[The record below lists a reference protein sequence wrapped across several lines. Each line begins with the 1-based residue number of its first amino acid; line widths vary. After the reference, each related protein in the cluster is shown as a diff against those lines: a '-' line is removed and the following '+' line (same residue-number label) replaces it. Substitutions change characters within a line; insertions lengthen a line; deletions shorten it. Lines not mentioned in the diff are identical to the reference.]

1 MRRTKKG
8 LAVMLAALLA
18 LSTQPAFALETPSS
32 GQSGSKTEAASPSDA
47 EREEDK
53 KVPSSDTEKEDDQG
67 TGSQTTGSGNS
78 QGTGSQTTGSGNAQ
92 GNENQTTDG
101 GSTQGTGNQGSGSQ
115 TTGEGSTQATGLQSS
130 GTKLASTS
138 DAERTEAR
146 DEVRFNTGN
155 YEFSVVSQEDFFD
168 WDLGDD
174 YFDDDG
180 SYTINIPE
188 ANPFFPYEVQFT
200 YKDKVTEEWFMTPD
214 DSLEIGGHTFYVSAF
229 FDDTA
234 VTQMSLEVGGDTVVV
249 YPEEKEFTN
258 DGGGIMP
265 LSLLPLEEVRL
276 TVDMTAYTPVELTQ
290 VAISSIFTGETEL
303 TADNKVMW
311 TQLYQDDYTISAPGD
326 IVDLSYGTDY
336 GSCRWEMIVGDD
348 AQLAA
353 ENIRYIV
360 TLDVLETEE
369 WLTASVYKQDAEGNR
384 VNVAVTECRYDDYY
398 SDDSLRGLSVDVA
411 SKDMEDAE
419 NVYLALQVNPDIFAE
434 TQYDELR
441 VYEGEFTSAA
451 EAEGAEDIT
460 ALLFNSDMTQTD
472 AGYQL
477 ENSRTQEITLV
488 AYKDGQAVGCLPVLL
503 HFYRM
508 ANGVS
513 FSLYQVDED
522 GDSRYVSY
530 NSTTKTIN
538 GVRER
543 TMTLD
548 YGYPA
553 NDIYYLVLRYNQAGI
568 DAPDQVT
575 AAYAGLYSTI
585 AEAQAAGAADI
596 KADFLNDE
604 DGGGYAAD
612 YSQGVYF
619 TIFVGQDD
627 SEEQERYQYL
637 IKTEEGEIWLSDSTW
652 VRFDGLRD
660 KDGNYVNCYVV
671 DDEED
676 SYADYNYLTI
686 LVDENADLT
695 SLAPTFYKNDAIN
708 LYAEGSST
716 PEISGKSFHDFSNG
730 PVQYSA
736 SAENKENAKNY
747 WLQVIQAEAGEG
759 KLYINSL
766 ADEEAETTWKDG
778 AAYSTREIFIDGLH
792 DHVHDILLAN
802 VGTEELPALSV
813 ELTSDVVELDGYWT
827 LNGEYGLGGMTT
839 VDRTTSYGALPNLA
853 KIRLK
858 AKAGAEGQDA
868 SGTLTIKSGET
879 VLAVL
884 TLTGTV
890 GDPTITTKEI
900 PQAVKY
906 VPYGTMIQNSNK
918 YSWNKVSY
926 ALEDGA
932 LPQGMELKANGEIYG
947 VPTETGE
954 FTFTVLMESSRYEL
968 AESTRTFTLIVNE
981 NTDANVDA
989 ATDMGYTVIQRIPDI
1004 PLRST
1009 TDHTFVSEGVY
1020 DEFVDIFLDGV
1031 KLTEG
1036 VDYSSESGSTRI
1048 TIRSQTLKAS
1058 NQTGTH
1064 TLGVE
1069 FRTKTDNTLKRAA
1082 QNYKVTVNGSSS
1094 GNGSGNT
1101 SGSGSGSSGGS
1112 SDGRNRVDLTNAQNT
1127 VITASAGTDSKKGV
1141 VNDTMGIVTGNEAG
1155 YSRWQQ
1161 DEIGWKLIYADGTNA
1176 AGYLF
1181 NQAEGNA
1188 AEQVAWEKVN
1198 GSWYAFGANGYLK
1211 SGWIW
1216 DYQLNGWYS
1225 LTTESGMRS
1234 GWYTDSQDNC
1244 TYYLDPA
1251 TGKMALGWTLIDGV
1265 WYYFNEVTPV
1275 QTWFYDGV
1283 TGTWKYNVQSRVKP
1297 FGSLYKGE
1305 QTPDHYY
1312 VGSNGAW
1319 DGKDKQD

>member
-1 MRRTKKG
+1 MRCTKKG

-53 KVPSSDTEKEDDQG
+53 KVPSSDTEKEDGQG

-115 TTGEGSTQATGLQSS
+115 TTGGGNTQATGLQSS

-303 TADNKVMW
+303 TADDKVMW
-311 TQLYQDDYTISAPGD
+311 TNLGEDDYTISAPGD
-326 IVDLSYGTDY
+326 IVDLSYDTYY
-336 GSCRWEMIVGDD
+336 GNCRWEMIVGDD

-369 WLTASVYKQDAEGNR
+369 WLTASVYKQDADGNR
-384 VNVAVTECRYDDYY
+384 VNVAVTECRYDDYR
-398 SDDSLRGLSVDVA
+398 SINRQLRVEVA

-419 NVYLALQVNPDIFAE
+419 STYLALQINPKIFDE

-441 VYEGEFTSAA
+441 AYEGEFTSAA
-451 EAEGAEDIT
+451 DAENAEEIT
-460 ALLFNSDMTQTD
+460 EFLFNSDMTQAD
-472 AGYQL
+472 AGYQMK
-477 ENSRTQEITLV
+477 NSRSQKITLV
-488 AYKDGQAVGCLPVLL
+488 AYKDGQAVGCLPV
-503 HFYRM
+503 R
-508 ANGVS
+508 
-513 FSLYQVDED
+513 LYLSRIGNYVDFGLYKADKD
-522 GDSRYVSY
+522 GYLDYVY
-530 NSTTKTIN
+530 HDTDEVYGDVCEQIL
-538 GVRER
+538 
-543 TMTLD
+543 TLD

-553 NDIYYLVLRYNQAGI
+553 DEMYNLVLRYEQAGI
-568 DAPDQVT
+568 EAPEQVT
-575 AAYAGLYSTI
+575 AAYIGLYSTI

-596 KADFLNDE
+596 KEDLLNRGS
-604 DGGGYAAD
+604 GGGYAAD

-627 SEEQERYQYL
+627 SEEQERYQYW
-637 IKTEEGEIWLSDSTW
+637 IKTEEGEAELSENTW

-660 KDGNYVNCYVV
+660 KDGNWVNCYVV
-671 DDEED
+671 DNEED
-676 SYADYNYLTI
+676 SYADYNFLTI

-695 SLAPTFYKNDAIN
+695 SLAPTFYKDDAIN

-839 VDRTTSYGALPNLA
+839 VSGNTSYGALPNLA

-926 ALEDGA
+926 AFEDGA

-1155 YSRWQQ
+1155 YSHWQQ

-1181 NQAEGNA
+1181 NQADGNA

-1312 VGSNGAW
+1312 VGSDGAW